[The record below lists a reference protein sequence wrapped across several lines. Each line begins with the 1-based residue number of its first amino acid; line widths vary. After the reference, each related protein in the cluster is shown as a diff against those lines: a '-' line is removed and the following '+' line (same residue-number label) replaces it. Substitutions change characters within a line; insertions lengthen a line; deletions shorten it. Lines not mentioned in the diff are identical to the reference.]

1 MALGHHEEAKEALK
15 AALSLNPRKPETVL
29 ALAGMQKALGETKD
43 ATSLYKKVLFD
54 DPNNCDA
61 LLGLAEIHRAREDWD
76 AVMMN
81 TAIILEQFP
90 AHLKAGHLRA
100 RALEKLD
107 RPDERVALAK
117 AMADKAPDDIKVVTL
132 LCSALHGT
140 GETHRHLCCRSRA
153 AD

>member
-1 MALGHHEEAKEALK
+1 MEAALEAFQKAMPDERDTVEVQIILARVHMALGHHEEAKEALK
-15 AALSLNPRKPETVL
+15 TALSLNPRKPETVL

-61 LLGLAEIHRAREDWD
+61 LLGLAAIHLAREDWD

-100 RALEKLD
+100 RALESL
-107 RPDERVALAK
+107 
-117 AMADKAPDDIKVVTL
+117 
-132 LCSALHGT
+132 T
-140 GETHRHLCCRSRA
+140 GLTRCW
-153 AD
+153 